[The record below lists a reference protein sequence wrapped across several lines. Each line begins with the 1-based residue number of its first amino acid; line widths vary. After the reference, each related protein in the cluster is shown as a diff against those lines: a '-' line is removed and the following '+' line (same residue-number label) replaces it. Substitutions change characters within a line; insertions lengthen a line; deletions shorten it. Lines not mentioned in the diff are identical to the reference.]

1 MPEKSQKIVSKYEGE
16 QGYSYE
22 KKLIKLCRKITDVVP
37 HKLLGMNTKDPEYWG
52 LREVLTEEMIDVL
65 LKMKQRKHYT
75 FEELLKI
82 NKEYADRPLDFQKL
96 LDDMSVIGIIEYDY
110 GDNYAWDHPIEDAP
124 KVKRYM
130 LSYFVPGSAELMN
143 STVERIAK
151 NPAVASFFER
161 MTFIPLAGVT
171 EMLPP
176 GGGGVGMH
184 VIPVE
189 KAIANEKESLDIEHI
204 SHWMKKYEGH
214 ISAGICSC
222 RASRAMLGEGCI
234 DDNDDW
240 CIQFGDMADYTVETG
255 RAHYITKERAL
266 EIFELAEKNGFVH
279 QITNIDGENKI
290 FDICNCDV
298 KICNAL
304 RTALLFN
311 TPNLERSAYTAKV
324 TKDNCVACGR
334 CVENCPAGA
343 VKLGQKLCKGD
354 GKEQTYP
361 HSVLPDKIK
370 WGKYAWDEN
379 YRDTARNTDT
389 WATGTAPCKAAC
401 PAHVPVQGYLKMAKE
416 GRYEEALALIKTQNP
431 FPAVCGRVCNKKCEE
446 ACTRGTIDAPVS
458 IDAVKK
464 FLADLERSKKD
475 RYVPEKIVASTYG
488 KFDEK
493 IAIIGGGPAGL
504 SAAYYLAVMGF
515 TPTVFEKNPKLG
527 GMMMYGIPAYKLEKD
542 VIESEID
549 VLRELGVEFKTGCEV
564 GKDITIEELK
574 KQGYKAFYVAIGC
587 QGGRRPGVANDDAKG
602 TDIAVSYLRE
612 ALDKQVPFK
621 GDVVVVGGG
630 NVAVDCA
637 RTAHRLQAK
646 SVKMFSLEDR
656 DHMPASN
663 EEIKETLEE
672 GIEVNNSWGPKE
684 LKVDA
689 KGNVTAIVFKKCVS
703 VFDENGKFNPKYDE
717 NEVMEVPAD
726 KVIFAIGQAIE
737 WGKLLEGSKVTFWRG
752 NYPLADKETYQTA
765 DDDIFVGGD
774 VFTGPSF
781 VINAIAAGHKV
792 ADALARHV
800 RPNAHPTIAFYKR
813 RFTPLNKE
821 DITLPGYDDAGRQE
835 AGMDESVDYKNS
847 FKDAHKTL
855 TEEQVKVETSR
866 CLSCGAAYVDPNKC
880 IGCGICTTK
889 CSFDAIHLVRDH
901 PKHSNMRK
909 AEKKVTGLLGYA
921 LPRQIKILFNSGS
934 KEARE
939 MRKKRKEWN
948 KYYKEAKKTAPH
960 TGNAVKDVED
970 NA

>member
-1 MPEKSQKIVSKYEGE
+1 M
-16 QGYSYE
+16 
-22 KKLIKLCRKITDVVP
+22 
-37 HKLLGMNTKDPEYWG
+37 
-52 LREVLTEEMIDVL
+52 
-65 LKMKQRKHYT
+65 
-75 FEELLKI
+75 
-82 NKEYADRPLDFQKL
+82 
-96 LDDMSVIGIIEYDY
+96 
-110 GDNYAWDHPIEDAP
+110 
-124 KVKRYM
+124 
-130 LSYFVPGSAELMN
+130 
-143 STVERIAK
+143 
-151 NPAVASFFER
+151 
-161 MTFIPLAGVT
+161 
-171 EMLPP
+171 
-176 GGGGVGMH
+176 
-184 VIPVE
+184 
-189 KAIANEKESLDIEHI
+189 
-204 SHWMKKYEGH
+204 
-214 ISAGICSC
+214 
-222 RASRAMLGEGCI
+222 
-234 DDNDDW
+234 
-240 CIQFGDMADYTVETG
+240 
-255 RAHYITKERAL
+255 
-266 EIFELAEKNGFVH
+266 
-279 QITNIDGENKI
+279 
-290 FDICNCDV
+290 
-298 KICNAL
+298 
-304 RTALLFN
+304 
-311 TPNLERSAYTAKV
+311 
-324 TKDNCVACGR
+324 
-334 CVENCPAGA
+334 
-343 VKLGQKLCKGD
+343 
-354 GKEQTYP
+354 
-361 HSVLPDKIK
+361 
-370 WGKYAWDEN
+370 
-379 YRDTARNTDT
+379 
-389 WATGTAPCKAAC
+389 
-401 PAHVPVQGYLKMAKE
+401 
-416 GRYEEALALIKTQNP
+416 
-431 FPAVCGRVCNKKCEE
+431 
-446 ACTRGTIDAPVS
+446 
-458 IDAVKK
+458 
-464 FLADLERSKKD
+464 
-475 RYVPEKIVASTYG
+475 
-488 KFDEK
+488 
-493 IAIIGGGPAGL
+493 
-504 SAAYYLAVMGF
+504 
-515 TPTVFEKNPKLG
+515 
-527 GMMMYGIPAYKLEKD
+527 
-542 VIESEID
+542 
-549 VLRELGVEFKTGCEV
+549 
-564 GKDITIEELK
+564 
-574 KQGYKAFYVAIGC
+574 
-587 QGGRRPGVANDDAKG
+587 
-602 TDIAVSYLRE
+602 
-612 ALDKQVPFK
+612 PFK

-637 RTAHRLQAK
+637 RTAHRLNAK